1 MSAGLVVSKPVGRAL
16 LQGAFFDDVSAV
28 LFDLD
33 GTLVDSAPDLAG
45 AANEMRAARGLEA
58 LAYDLLRPM
67 VGTGARGMLNVA
79 LHITTEHADYE
90 ALKTEFLDR
99 YERRMLQETQ
109 LFAEVQVMLLN
120 LTAAGMGWGIVTN
133 KAERF
138 ALPLTRALGLHT
150 AALAV
155 VGGDTT
161 PYAKPHPGPLLEAAR
176 RAGLAPQRCIYV
188 GDDERDIL
196 AGRAAGMRTV
206 AAAWG
211 YLGCG
216 KPVDAWQADIV
227 LSSPAGL
234 LKTLGLS

>member
-1 MSAGLVVSKPVGRAL
+1 MNTSLLIAKPG
-16 LQGAFFDDVSAV
+16 GSPKFPGSFFGDLSAV

-45 AANEMRAARGLEA
+45 AANEMRAARGLNA
-58 LAYDLLRPM
+58 LAYEQLRPM
-67 VGTGARGMLNVA
+67 VGTGARGMLSVA
-79 LHITTEHADYE
+79 LQITPEHADFE
-90 ALKTEFLDR
+90 VMKNEFLDR
-99 YERRMLQETQ
+99 YESRMLQETR
-109 LFAEVQVMLLN
+109 LFAEVGGMLDR
-120 LTAAGMGWGIVTN
+120 LTSAGLGWGIVTN

-138 ALPLTRALGLHT
+138 ALPLMRALGLYDR
-150 AALAV
+150 ALAV

-161 PYAKPHPGPLLEAAR
+161 PHTKPHPGPLLEAAR
-176 RAGLAPQRCIYV
+176 RAGLAPKHCIYV

-216 KPVDAWQADIV
+216 QPVEAWQADIV
-227 LSSPAGL
+227 LSSPADL
-234 LKTLGLS
+234 LKALDLV